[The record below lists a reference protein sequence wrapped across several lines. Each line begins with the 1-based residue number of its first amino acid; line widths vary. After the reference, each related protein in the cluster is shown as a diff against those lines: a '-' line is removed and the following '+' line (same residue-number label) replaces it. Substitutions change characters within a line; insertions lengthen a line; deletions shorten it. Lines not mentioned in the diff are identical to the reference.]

1 MIKRLSEVQG
11 RKVYW
16 GVAASV
22 LVLYLLLTAGT
33 AASKRPWSDEGWFA
47 SPAYNL
53 ITNGHMGT
61 SVLESVEPRGQQK
74 GIDKYTYW
82 IMPLDILA
90 QAAWYKITGF
100 GLFQMRMLSAAWGL
114 LAVVAWWFIV
124 YRLSGNRNIA
134 LLTSSIIALDYTFI
148 TGASFGRMDMMCA
161 ALNFAGFAAYLILR
175 ERNFTAAILV
185 SQTLIVA
192 SGLTHPYGFLGL
204 AGLLFLTVY
213 LDRGRLKLRHFAIAL
228 IPYVV
233 GVLGWGLYILQSP
246 DLFVSQFVG
255 NATAGGNEGGRL
267 EGLFAPWR
275 AFYREITWR
284 YMVAFGL
291 GGHSAGTP
299 AFAKLKI
306 LMLLTYVAGVIGALL
321 TPSIRNNKGFRTILY
336 LFAIY
341 FLLLTIFDGQKLA
354 WYLVHMI
361 PLYAALLAA
370 FLHWLWI
377 SSRMPKWAIVAP
389 MGIFLL
395 LQVGGV
401 FHRIRQN
408 SYSKSYLPAIQFLRS
423 NAGPSSLVMGST
435 ELAFELGFDANL
447 VDDIRLGYYT
457 GKKPDF
463 IVVDEIYEDAFK
475 GVGTQDQ
482 VVYQHVVDLLAH
494 QYRPVYDQAHYK
506 IYARNELLTSK

>member
-1 MIKRLSEVQG
+1 MIKRLSEIHG

-22 LVLYLLLTAGT
+22 FVLYLLLTAGT

-82 IMPLDILA
+82 IMPLDIVA
-90 QAAWYKITGF
+90 QAAWYEITGF
-100 GLFQMRMLSAAWGL
+100 GLFQMRLLSAAWGL
-114 LAVVAWWFIV
+114 LAAVAWWLIV

-148 TGASFGRMDMMCA
+148 TGAAFGRMDMMCA

-175 ERNFTAAILV
+175 ERNFAAAILV

-204 AGLLFLTVY
+204 VGLVFLT
-213 LDRGRLKLRHFAIAL
+213 LHFDRGRLKPRHFAIAL
-228 IPYVV
+228 IPYFV
-233 GVLGWGLYILQSP
+233 GALGWGLYILQSP

-275 AFYREITWR
+275 AFYREVTWR
-284 YMVAFGL
+284 YLVAFGL

-299 AFAKLKI
+299 SFAKLKI
-306 LMLLTYVAGVIGALL
+306 LMLLTYVAGLFGALL
-321 TPSIRNNKGFRTILY
+321 IPSIRNHKGFRTILY

-341 FLLLTIFDGQKLA
+341 FLLLTLFDGQKLA

-370 FLHWLWI
+370 FLHWLWT
-377 SSRMPKWAIVAP
+377 SSRMPRWAIVAP

-401 FHRIRQN
+401 LHRQSRIV
-408 SYSKSYLPAIQFLRS
+408 ALRR
-423 NAGPSSLVMGST
+423 V
-435 ELAFELGFDANL
+435 
-447 VDDIRLGYYT
+447 
-457 GKKPDF
+457 
-463 IVVDEIYEDAFK
+463 
-475 GVGTQDQ
+475 
-482 VVYQHVVDLLAH
+482 
-494 QYRPVYDQAHYK
+494 
-506 IYARNELLTSK
+506 